1 MGDMLMQP
9 FPASTVFGRVI
20 TKAKFYDKM
29 SVSPAVKRAFSS
41 QVEEIVWKNKLSA
54 KTLNVQMGERVVEID
69 VFEIELKS
77 QSASD
82 SLLRAIDNGVPHH
95 ILFLLQH
102 NGLWQAAI
110 GYKEIG
116 KSVITLTVKEYYRT
130 PWRPLEHIHLA
141 ISGMTLDEVF
151 DNFVRQIN
159 TSLPEESTQPL
170 RVDLETQARHE
181 VLQRKI
187 DALTRKMRTE
197 KQPRRQLELFQ
208 QIQQLKLQLEG

>member
-1 MGDMLMQP
+1 MLP

-29 SVSPAVKRAFSS
+29 SVSPTVKRAFSS

-54 KTLNVQMGERVVEID
+54 KTLNVQAGERVIEID
-69 VFEIELKS
+69 VFELALKK

-102 NGLWQAAI
+102 DGLWQAAI

-116 KSVITLTVKEYYRT
+116 KTAITLTVKEYFRT
-130 PWRPLEHIHLA
+130 PWQPLEHIHLL
-141 ISGMTLDEVF
+141 ISGMTMDEVF

-159 TSLPEESTQPL
+159 TALPAESDQAL
-170 RVDLETQARHE
+170 RSDLEDQARRAT
-181 VLQRKI
+181 L
-187 DALTRKMRTE
+187 
-197 KQPRRQLELFQ
+197 
-208 QIQQLKLQLEG
+208 

>member
-1 MGDMLMQP
+1 M
-9 FPASTVFGRVI
+9 I
-20 TKAKFYDKM
+20 
-29 SVSPAVKRAFSS
+29 
-41 QVEEIVWKNKLSA
+41 
-54 KTLNVQMGERVVEID
+54 EID
-69 VFEIELKS
+69 VFELALKK

-102 NGLWQAAI
+102 DGLWQAAI

-116 KSVITLTVKEYYRT
+116 KTAITLTVKEYFRT
-130 PWRPLEHIHLA
+130 PWQPLEHIHLL
-141 ISGMTLDEVF
+141 ISGMTMDEVF

-170 RVDLETQARHE
+170 RADLATQARHA

-187 DALTRKMRTE
+187 DALKRKMLAE
-197 KQPRRQLELFQ
+197 QQPPSSSEPFQ
-208 QIQQLKLQLEG
+208 QIRELQAQLQG

>member
-1 MGDMLMQP
+1 MQP
-9 FPASTVFGRVI
+9 FPPSTVFGRAI

-29 SVSPAVKRAFSS
+29 SVSSSVKRAFAS
-41 QVEEIVWKNKLSA
+41 QVEEIVWKNKLSP
-54 KTLNVQMGERVVEID
+54 KTLNVQTGERVGEID
-69 VFEIELKS
+69 VFEIALKN

-130 PWRPLEHIHLA
+130 PWQPLEHIHLA

-151 DNFVRQIN
+151 DNFVRQSN

-170 RVDLETQARHE
+170 RADLETQARNE

-187 DALTRKMRTE
+187 DALTRKMRAE

-208 QIQQLKLQLEG
+208 QIQQLKLQLQG

>member
-1 MGDMLMQP
+1 MLAFLCLLTLAP
-9 FPASTVFGRVI
+9 LSTW
-20 TKAKFYDKM
+20 AQNYDKM
-29 SVSPAVKRAFSS
+29 SISASVKRAFTS

-54 KTLNVQMGERVVEID
+54 KTLNVQTGERVCEID
-69 VFEIELKS
+69 VFEIALKN

-130 PWRPLEHIHLA
+130 PWQPLEHIHLA

-159 TSLPEESTQPL
+159 TSLPEESAQPL
-170 RVDLETQARHE
+170 RADLETQARHE

-187 DALTRKMRTE
+187 DALTQKMRAE

-208 QIQQLKLQLEG
+208 QIQQLKLQLQG